1 MFVTVHRDNDPREHL
16 RLLIAGIAF
25 MATIAVLI
33 GLSIAIYTKTFT
45 RVTTVTLEA
54 DRAGLQLPKYGDV
67 RYNGVLVGQI
77 RNISQTGD
85 KAVIR
90 LGLDPDHAREIPAD
104 VEANIMPTTLFGQKY
119 VALVASAGTGSL
131 GVKDGTV
138 IPSTRVH
145 TSVELNKVL
154 NRLFPLLRAVRPG
167 DLSATL
173 SALATALNGRGEA
186 MGESLDK
193 LDTYLT
199 SINAHLPTL
208 KEDLRLL
215 ASVSDAYNVAA
226 PGLVAALGNL
236 TVTSKTLR
244 AKKEGVSG
252 LFSDLTGVSVL
263 GAEVLEQN
271 EANIIR
277 EGDLSVPLLAL
288 LDKYSPEYDCLLRGI
303 AAYKPVLQKTFE
315 GGEVKQ
321 YVEFPSPQVRGYDA
335 RDKPAYADRRG
346 PRCLGLP
353 NNAPLPWPGYDTA
366 NGTDLDTR
374 AGRGN
379 SYFPGGARV
388 VSFGDTYGGVLGGA
402 TPYSAADTSLTPTGR
417 QATTAELSA
426 KTGRPAEKI
435 PALSALLYSAMTETG
450 EGDG

>member
-16 RLLIAGIAF
+16 RLLVAGIAF
-25 MATIAVLI
+25 IATIAVLI
-33 GLSIAIYTKTFT
+33 GLSIAIYNKTFT

-67 RYNGVLVGQI
+67 RYNGVLVGQV

-90 LGLDPDHAREIPAD
+90 LGLNPDDAKEIPAG

-119 VALVASAGTGSL
+119 VALVAPTGTGPV
-131 GVKDGTV
+131 GIKDGTV
-138 IPSTRVH
+138 IPSAQVH

-199 SINAHLPTL
+199 GINAHLPTL
-208 KEDLRLL
+208 TEDLELL

-226 PGLVAALGNL
+226 PELVAALGNL

-244 AKKEGVSG
+244 AKQKGVSG

-263 GAEVLEQN
+263 GAEILEQN

-277 EGDLSVPLLAL
+277 EGDLSVPLMAL
-288 LDKYSPEYDCLLRGI
+288 LDKYSPEYNCLLRGI
-303 AAYKPVLQKTFE
+303 ARYKPILQKTFE

-321 YVEFPSPQVRGYDA
+321 YVEFPSPQVRGYDE
-335 RDKPAYADRRG
+335 RDKPVYEDRRG

-353 NNAPLPWPGYDTA
+353 DNSPLPWPGYDTA
-366 NGTDLDTR
+366 NGTDLDSR
-374 AGRGN
+374 AGRGD

-388 VSFGDTYGGVLGGA
+388 VSFSDAYGGVLGGA
-402 TPYSAADTSLTPTGR
+402 TPYSAVDASLTPTGR

-426 KTGRPAEKI
+426 RTGRPAREI
-435 PALSALLYSAMTETG
+435 PALSALLYSPMTEIR
-450 EGDG
+450 EGNG